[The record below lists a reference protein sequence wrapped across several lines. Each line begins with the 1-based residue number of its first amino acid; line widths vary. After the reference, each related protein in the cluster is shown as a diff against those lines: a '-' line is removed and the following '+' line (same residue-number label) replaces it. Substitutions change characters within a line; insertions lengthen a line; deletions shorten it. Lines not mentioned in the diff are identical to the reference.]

1 VRILRAELAGALV
14 AVTLIAFVFSSF
26 VPTVFAQDTRLSYK
40 LVNEADDTFSYTLN
54 VIVPQGLN
62 DYYRG
67 LSHRSASDPDFPKFV
82 TPYAVKPI
90 ADCLRQIYPDDEDF
104 ANGVLTLIHQ
114 IPYEETIPQFYP
126 VETLLRNKGDCDM
139 FSILAAAILKAG
151 GLDVTLLHYT
161 TEEHMNIGV
170 HLNTAPK
177 DARLDVY
184 SFESDG
190 VTYYVAEATSS
201 NWMEGW
207 RVGESPDDLKN
218 APMQIVTLENSEQM
232 SPGQISASFKKLDAT
247 TMQMNVSPFFTTE
260 GGTLTV
266 NGRISPAVPNQNVTL
281 YFSVN
286 GESWQV
292 IDSTVT
298 QPDGQFTY
306 AWKSE
311 ATGQVNLQA
320 SWTGND
326 QYAGTTSETQNTVI
340 LPFYLLALI
349 AVAIVLVA
357 VCITVFLVTR
367 SRRKP
372 LEPTNTETAQTPEI
386 PPPPIPD
393 PTV

>member
-1 VRILRAELAGALV
+1 MRRLRSTLAGALV

-26 VPTVFAQDTRLSYK
+26 VPASFAQDTSLSYK
-40 LVNEADDTFSYTLN
+40 LVNEADGTFSYTLN

-67 LSHRSASDPDFPKFV
+67 LSHRSAADPDFPKFV

-139 FSILAAAILKAG
+139 FSLLAAAIMKAG
-151 GLDVTLLHYT
+151 GLDVVLLHYT

-184 SFESDG
+184 SFESGG
-190 VTYYVAEATSS
+190 VTYYVAECTSS
-201 NWMEGW
+201 NWQEGW
-207 RVGESPDDLKN
+207 RVGECPDDLKN
-218 APMQIVTLENSEQM
+218 APMTVITLENSEPM
-232 SPGQISASFKKLDAT
+232 SPGQVSASFRKLTST
-247 TMQMNVSPFFTTE
+247 TLDVSVSPAFTLE
-260 GGTLTV
+260 GGTVTFQ
-266 NGRISPAVPNQNVTL
+266 GQISPAVANQNVAI
-281 YFSVN
+281 YVN
-286 GESWQV
+286 ANGSPWVLLNATTEA
-292 IDSTVT
+292 
-298 QPDGQFTY
+298 DGRFLC
-306 AWKSE
+306 AWKSD
-311 ATGQVNLQA
+311 ATGQLQVRA
-320 SWTGND
+320 TWTGND

-349 AVAIVLVA
+349 IVAVVLVA
-357 VCITVFLVTR
+357 VCITVFLVKR

-372 LEPTNTETAQTPEI
+372 LEPPNSETAQVPEI
-386 PPPPIPD
+386 PTFPD
-393 PTV
+393 PNLTP